1 MAACRL
7 HYAIAQTLGKDQPEP
22 YHLTTMSDI
31 SSDSY
36 SAFDLSEFT
45 EEDFAQIDAAI
56 SSQIQGDDAIANS
69 SFQSEIDGLD
79 LSSLTPEELAQ
90 LDSAISLKLNEHIG
104 GPSIQVEL
112 EDGEMTPQVIRPS
125 PLEQFRSR
133 RIFSVTDL
141 VSPAWYVYL
150 TELHNGTYKTEIYR
164 CEVQFDYGLRGKRSR
179 PIGKR
184 PNSFVSSS
192 GKKISI
198 EKSIAE
204 KNDVITKQGRVRRGF
219 IFLSLE
225 IFNDHNTIG
234 SS

>member
-1 MAACRL
+1 
-7 HYAIAQTLGKDQPEP
+7 
-22 YHLTTMSDI
+22 MSDI

-36 SAFDLSEFT
+36 SAFDFSEFT

-56 SSQIQGDDAIANS
+56 SSQIQGDDAVANS

-90 LDSAISLKLNEHIG
+90 LDSAISMKLNDHID
-104 GPSIQVEL
+104 GPSIQVEI

-133 RIFSVTDL
+133 RILSVTDL

-150 TELHNGTYKTEIYR
+150 TYLHNESYKTETCR

-179 PIGKR
+179 PIGNR
-184 PNSFVSSS
+184 PKSFVSSS

-204 KNDVITKQGRVRRGF
+204 KNDVRTRQGRVRHKIYFSFFGN
-219 IFLSLE
+219 LQ
-225 IFNDHNTIG
+225 
-234 SS
+234 